1 MDDYYMQRALQLAEK
16 GCGSTR
22 PNPLVGAVIV
32 KDGQIL
38 AEGYHQ
44 RYGSDHA
51 EVAAL
56 KKINFQAKGTT
67 MYVNLEPCAHYG
79 KTPPCVEAIIQSG
92 VRKVV
97 VAMVDP
103 HHKVAGKGL
112 KRLQEAGI
120 EVLVGVQEKEARKLN
135 EIFIKY
141 ITTQLPFCILK
152 TAMTLDGKIA
162 TITGESKWITGETAR
177 AYVHHLRNRVSA
189 ILVGVQ
195 TIIQD
200 NPQLNTRIHSEE
212 VNQPIR
218 VVVDSSLHIPLD
230 SYIVETAMQQPT
242 WIATTKK
249 APLEKIKLL
258 EAKGAQVFVLPEK
271 EGRVDLVELVK
282 QLGEREVDSF
292 LLEGGGTLNY
302 AALEAGIVDKVLT
315 FIAPKIIGGSSAKTP
330 VEGKGIARLNQAFQ
344 LQDISVKM
352 FAEDVL
358 VEGYLARSN

>member
-1 MDDYYMQRALQLAEK
+1 MDDYYMKRTLELAEK
-16 GCGSTR
+16 GWGSTR

-32 KDGQIL
+32 KDGCIL

-44 RYGSDHA
+44 FYGGDHA
-51 EVAAL
+51 EVEAL
-56 KKINFQAKGTT
+56 KKINFQAKGAT

-92 VRKVV
+92 IQKVV

-112 KRLQEAGI
+112 QRLREAGI
-120 EVLVGVQEKEARKLN
+120 EVVVGVQEREARRLN

-141 ITTQLPFCILK
+141 ITTKLPFCILK

-162 TITGESKWITGETAR
+162 TVTGESRWITGETSR

-200 NPQLNTRIHSEE
+200 NPQLNTRINSEK

-218 VVVDSSLHIPLD
+218 IVVDSSLHIPLD
-230 SYIVETAMQQPT
+230 SYVVKTAVQQPT

-249 APLEKIKLL
+249 APLEKVKLL
-258 EAKGAQVFVLPEK
+258 EAQGAQVLILPEK

-282 QLGEREVDSF
+282 HLGEREVDSL

-302 AALEAGIVDKVLT
+302 AALQAGVVDKVLT

-330 VEGKGIARLNQAFQ
+330 VEGEGVAKLEQAFQ
-344 LQDISVKM
+344 LKDVSIKM
-352 FAEDVL
+352 FKEDIL
-358 VEGYLARSN
+358 IEGYLVGKN